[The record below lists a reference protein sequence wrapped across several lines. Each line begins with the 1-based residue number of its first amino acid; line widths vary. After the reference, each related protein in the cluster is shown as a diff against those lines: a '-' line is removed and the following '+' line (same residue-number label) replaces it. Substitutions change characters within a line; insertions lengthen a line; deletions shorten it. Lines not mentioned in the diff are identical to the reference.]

1 MPKTK
6 LGNRT
11 PPHAKLGMLLN
22 GACTFAGL
30 NAIAVG
36 KIIGRCEDT
45 ALDRLRHPG
54 DLTVDEL
61 MKLGKAADIPIDDLR
76 AALQY

>member
-1 MPKTK
+1 MPKVKYMTRKTPHVK
-6 LGNRT
+6 LGI
-11 PPHAKLGMLLN
+11 LLN
-22 GACTFAGL
+22 GACQFAGL

-36 KIIGRCEDT
+36 KFIGRCEDT

-61 MKLGKAADIPIDDLR
+61 MKLGKAAEIPIEDLR

>member
-1 MPKTK
+1 MPKTTYMK
-6 LGNRT
+6 RKT
-11 PPHAKLGMLLN
+11 PHAKLGILLN
-22 GACTFAGL
+22 GACHFAGL

-61 MKLGKAADIPIDDLR
+61 LKLGKAADIPIEDLR